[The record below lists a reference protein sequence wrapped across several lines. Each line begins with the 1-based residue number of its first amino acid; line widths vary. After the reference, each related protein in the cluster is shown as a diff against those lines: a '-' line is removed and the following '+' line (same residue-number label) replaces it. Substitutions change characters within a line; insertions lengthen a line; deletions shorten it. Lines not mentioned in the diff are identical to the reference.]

1 MTEIR
6 VDTIVDVAGTGA
18 PDFSTAPTVGGVAL
32 GSLATSSFTS
42 SGTEPSSPSDG
53 AVWWDTTNSELK
65 IYANS
70 GWQTV
75 TLGALPP
82 QSYYGDRAVVFGARY
97 NGSYYGR
104 RIQYFDITT
113 TGNASSFGLDL
124 YSRSANGEMACA
136 GGSRALMWQGNDVG
150 NWLDTISYIET
161 TTTGNATQFGTTP
174 NSRYEGAACSDG
186 TYGMACDGYG
196 SSGPPYNQSTI
207 DYVTIATTGNAQT
220 FGQDIRS
227 RTRCTATSDGTYG
240 YIIFDG
246 SGSTSQSLSK
256 FTFGTSGNAS
266 NPGYSGGSFSGNYWG
281 SMSGD
286 ESYAI
291 HAGGRGGSNPTQSM
305 YRWTWGTSANCS
317 YMGNV
322 LPTAR
327 QNHSSTT
334 NGSRWCIIGGR
345 NTDEILYIDLYSG
358 SSTSDFGDLMES
370 GHNFY
375 VSATSGPAS

>member
-6 VDTIVDVAGTGA
+6 VDTIVDAAGTGA

-32 GSLATSSFTS
+32 GSLSTSSFTS

-53 AVWWDTTNSELK
+53 AVWWDTANSELK

-70 GWQTV
+70 AWQTV

-97 NGSYYGR
+97 NGNYYGQ

-124 YSRSANGEMACA
+124 YSRGANGEMACA
-136 GGSRALMWQGNDVG
+136 GGSRALMWQGVDFGVFR
-150 NWLDTISYIET
+150 DTISYIET
-161 TTTGNATQFGTTP
+161 TTTGNATQFGSTP
-174 NSRYEGAACSDG
+174 NSRYEGAACADG
-186 TYGMACDGYG
+186 TYGMACDGYN
-196 SSGPPYNQSTI
+196 SSHSNQSNI
-207 DYVTIATTGNAQT
+207 DYVTIATTGNASA
-220 FGQDIRS
+220 FGNDHRS

-246 SGSTSQSLSK
+246 SGSTSQALSK
-256 FTFGTSGNAS
+256 FTFGTSGSAT
-266 NPGYSGGSFSGNYWG
+266 NPGYSGGSFSANYWG
-281 SMSGD
+281 TMSGD

-291 HAGGRGGSNPTQSM
+291 HAGGRAGTTDTQSM

-322 LPTAR
+322 LPTGR
-327 QNHSSTT
+327 RNHSSTT

-358 SSTSDFGDLMES
+358 SSTTDFGDLMES

>member
-6 VDTIVDVAGTGA
+6 VDTIVDAAGTGA

-32 GSLATSSFTS
+32 GSLSTSSFTS

-53 AVWWDTTNSELK
+53 AVWWDTANSELK

-70 GWQTV
+70 AWQTV
-75 TLGALPP
+75 SLGALPP
-82 QSYYGDRAVVFGARY
+82 QSYYGDRAIVFGARY

-104 RIQYFDITT
+104 RIQYFDIAT

-124 YSRSANGEMACA
+124 YSRGANGEMACA
-136 GGSRALMWQGNDVG
+136 GGSRALMWQGIDSG
-150 NWLDTISYIET
+150 NWRDTISYIDT
-161 TTTGNATQFGTTP
+161 TSLGNAAQFGSTS
-174 NSRYEGAACSDG
+174 NSRYDGAACSDG
-186 TYGMACDGYG
+186 TYGMACDGSNTG
-196 SSGPPYNQSTI
+196 GAQSTI
-207 DYVTIATTGNAQT
+207 DYVVIANISSAQT
-220 FGQDIRS
+220 FGNDHRA

-240 YIIFDG
+240 YIIFDYNP
-246 SGSTSQSLSK
+246 SSQALSK
-256 FTFGTSGNAS
+256 FTFGTSGSAS
-266 NPGYSGGSFSGNYWG
+266 NPGYNGNTFSGNYYG
-281 SMSGD
+281 TISGD

-291 HAGGRGGSNPTQSM
+291 HAGGVAGSTDQRTM

-317 YMGNV
+317 YMGEV

-327 QNHSSTT
+327 KNHSSTT

-358 SSTSDFGDLMES
+358 SSTTDFGDLMES

>member
-6 VDTIVDVAGTGA
+6 VDTIVDAAGTGA

-32 GSLATSSFTS
+32 GSLSTSSFTS

-53 AVWWDTTNSELK
+53 AVWWDTSNSALM

-70 GWQTV
+70 SWQTV
-75 TLGALPP
+75 TLGVLPP

-97 NGSYYGR
+97 NGNYYGQ

-124 YSRSANGEMACA
+124 YSRGANGEMACA
-136 GGSRALMWQGNDVG
+136 GGSRALMWQGVDFGVFR
-150 NWLDTISYIET
+150 DTISYITT
-161 TTTGNATQFGTTP
+161 TTTGNATQFGSTP
-174 NSRYEGAACSDG
+174 NSRYEGAACADG
-186 TYGMACDGYG
+186 TYGMACDGYN
-196 SSGPPYNQSTI
+196 SSHSNQSNI
-207 DYVTIATTGNAQT
+207 DYVTIATTGNASA
-220 FGQDIRS
+220 FGNEFRA

-240 YIIFDG
+240 YVIYDAVAQ
-246 SGSTSQSLSK
+246 SQSLSK
-256 FTFGTSGNAS
+256 FTFGTSGNATS
-266 NPGYSGGSFSGNYWG
+266 AGYNGNTFSGLYWG
-281 SMSGD
+281 SLSGD

-291 HAGGRGGSNPTQSM
+291 HAGGRAGTTDYQVM

-327 QNHSSTT
+327 RQHTSTT

-358 SSTSDFGDLMES
+358 SSTTDFGDLMES
-370 GHNFY
+370 GHNFG
-375 VSATSGPAS
+375 VAATSGPAS

>member
-6 VDTIVDVAGTGA
+6 VDTIVDAAGTGA

-196 SSGPPYNQSTI
+196 QSGPPYNQSTI